1 MNKAKDIVSRMTN
14 GEKALL
20 LSGRDFWHLEGAER
34 FGLLSVM
41 VCDGPH
47 GLRKQTDKG
56 SHLGQGGSVPAVC
69 YPAACATACSF
80 DESLLREMGAA
91 LGDECQSEHI
101 AVLLGPGTNHKR
113 SPLCGRS
120 FEYFSE
126 DPCLSG
132 AMAAAWVEG
141 VQSQGVGASLKHFA
155 ANSQETGRLINDSV
169 ADERA
174 LREIYL
180 KAFEMAIK
188 RSQPWTV
195 MTAYNMINGTYCSEN
210 SWLLQDVAH
219 GEWGFRGVFM
229 TDWGALN
236 DVVESYRSGLDL
248 EMPGVSKGTDAI
260 VLDAVDKGLIP
271 QQTLDAC
278 AERLVA
284 LILKSTEQK
293 RTVTVDTGAHLKLA
307 QRISEQ
313 SAVLLKNDDCLL
325 PYAGGGRCAVV
336 GSMAKHPRYQG
347 AGSSKINPVALDN
360 ARDALQALGLRF
372 DYADGYAPDA
382 VEPNE
387 AMIREAVAAASG
399 KDAVFVFAGLPDSYE
414 SEGFDRTSLDLP
426 PSHNRLIEA
435 VADVNDNVVVVLQCG
450 GAVTMPW
457 LPRVKAVLLMY
468 LSGCQGGKA
477 AVNLLLGRANPC
489 GKLAETFPLRL
500 ADTPCY
506 YHYANDKYST
516 QYRES
521 IFTGY
526 RYYDAAGKDVL
537 FPFGHGLSY
546 TTFEYA
552 NLELSSSS
560 IREGEPLTVTFTVRN
575 TGFAAGRE
583 IAQLYVAHKN
593 SSVFKAPKELK
604 GFAKVSLEPG
614 EQKIVTLTL
623 ERDAFSWYN
632 TVEKRWCVDAG
643 EYEILIGASSRDI
656 RLNAALHID
665 AAPCDVLDYRDTAP
679 SYYSL
684 PHTDGT
690 LDIPESDFLALL
702 DKPVRQPRTG
712 RPFHLNTPVFE
723 LRATLLGRVFVYFAK
738 RMAVRSMKASEGD
751 DVERMV
757 NATVMDMPLRS
768 LGMTGD
774 FDKPAIDGMAE
785 IFNGHWI
792 RGFKGLLK
800 SSRRKKETG
809 AVSPRRL

>member
-1 MNKAKDIVSRMTN
+1 MSQARDIVSRMTN
-14 GEKALL
+14 EEKALL
-20 LSGRDFWHLEGAER
+20 LSGRDFWHLAELER
-34 FGLLSVM
+34 FGLPSVM

-47 GLRKQTDKG
+47 GLRKQTAEG
-56 SHLGQGGSVPAVC
+56 SHLGLGDSVPAVC

-80 DESLLREMGAA
+80 DEGLLREMGAA
-91 LGDECQSEHI
+91 LGDECQSENI

-132 AMAAAWVEG
+132 AMAAAWVDG
-141 VQSQGVGASLKHFA
+141 VQSQGVGTSLKHFA
-155 ANSQETGRLINDSV
+155 ANSQETARLINDSV
-169 ADERA
+169 VDERA

-180 KAFEMAIK
+180 KAFETAIK
-188 RSQPWTV
+188 KSQPWTV
-195 MTAYNMINGTYCSEN
+195 MMAYNMINGTYCSEN
-210 SWLLQDVAH
+210 GWLLEDVAR
-219 GEWGFRGVFM
+219 GEWGYEGIFV

-236 DVVESYRSGLDL
+236 DVVESYRNGLDL

-260 VLDAVDKGLIP
+260 VLDAVDKGLIS
-271 QQTLDAC
+271 QETLDAH
-278 AERLVA
+278 AQRLVT
-284 LILKSTEQK
+284 LILKSAEQK
-293 RTVTVDTGAHLKLA
+293 RETTVDTAAHLKLA
-307 QRISEQ
+307 QRIAEE
-313 SAVLLKNDDCLL
+313 SAVLLKNDGGLL
-325 PYAGGGRCAVV
+325 PYVGSGHCAVV

-347 AGSSKINPVALDN
+347 AGSSKINPVVLDN
-360 ARDALQALGLRF
+360 AHDVLRALGLRF
-372 DYADGYAPDA
+372 DYADGYAPEA
-382 VEPNE
+382 IEPNE
-387 AMIREAVAAASG
+387 TMIREAVSVAAG

-414 SEGFDRTSLDLP
+414 SEGFDRTSLNLP

-477 AVNLLLGRANPC
+477 SANLLLGNVNPS

-506 YHYANDKYST
+506 RHYASDKYVT

-526 RYYDAAGKDVL
+526 RYYDAAGKGVL

-552 NLELSSSS
+552 NLKLSSSS
-560 IREGEPLTVTFTVRN
+560 IREDEPLTVMFTVRN
-575 TGFAAGRE
+575 TGGSAGRE
-583 IAQLYVAHKN
+583 IAQLYVAHRTP
-593 SSVFKAPKELK
+593 SVFKAPKELK
-604 GFAKVSLEPG
+604 AFAKVSLVPG
-614 EQKIVTLTL
+614 EEKNVALTL
-623 ERDAFSWYN
+623 NRDAFSWYN
-632 TVEKRWCVDAG
+632 AAEKGWCVEAG
-643 EYEILIGASSRDI
+643 DYDILVGASSRDI
-656 RLNAALHID
+656 RLCAALRIG
-665 AAPCDVLDYRDTAP
+665 AAPCTVPDYRDIAP
-679 SYYSL
+679 SYYKM

-690 LDIPESDFLALL
+690 LDIPEADFLALL
-702 DKPVRQPRTG
+702 GKPIRQPHKG
-712 RPFHLNTPVFE
+712 RPFHFNTPVFE
-723 LRATLLGRVFVYFAK
+723 LRATLLGRVFVFFAK
-738 RMAVRSMKASEGD
+738 RMAVKSMKANEGD

-774 FDKPAIDGMAE
+774 FDKPAIDGMVE

-792 RGFKGLLK
+792 RGLKLLI
-800 SSRRKKETG
+800 KKQ
-809 AVSPRRL
+809 R

>member
-1 MNKAKDIVSRMTN
+1 MNKAREIVSRMTN
-14 GEKALL
+14 EEKALL
-20 LSGRDFWHLEGAER
+20 LSGRDFWHLEEAER
-34 FGLLSVM
+34 FGLPSIM

-47 GLRKQTDKG
+47 GLRKQG
-56 SHLGQGGSVPAVC
+56 AEGNHLGVGDSAPAVC

-80 DESLLREMGAA
+80 DEDLLREMGAA
-91 LGDECQSEHI
+91 LGDECQSEDI

-141 VQSQGVGASLKHFA
+141 VQSRGVGASLKHFA
-155 ANSQETGRLINDSV
+155 ANSQETGRLINDSAV
-169 ADERA
+169 DERA

-180 KAFEMAIK
+180 KAFETAIK

-210 SWLLQDVAH
+210 SWLLQDVAR
-219 GEWGFRGVFM
+219 GEWGFRGVFV

-260 VLDAVDKGLIP
+260 VLDAVSKGIIP
-271 QQTLDAC
+271 QETLDEC

-284 LILKSTEQK
+284 LILKSMEGK
-293 RTVTVDTGAHLKLA
+293 RVVTVDTAAHLKLA
-307 QRISEQ
+307 QRIAEQ
-313 SAVLLKNDDCLL
+313 SAVLLKNDDGLL
-325 PYAGGGRCAVV
+325 PVAGDGCYAVV
-336 GSMAKHPRYQG
+336 GSLAKQPRYQG

-360 ARDALQALGLRF
+360 AYDALRALGLRF
-372 DYADGYAPDA
+372 DYADGYAPEA
-382 VEPNE
+382 IEPNE
-387 AMIREAVAAASG
+387 AMISAAVTAASG

-426 PSHNRLIEA
+426 PAHNRLIEA
-435 VADVNDNVVVVLQCG
+435 VAEVNDNVVVVLQCG

-457 LPRVKAVLLMY
+457 LPRVKSVLLMY

-477 AVNLLLGRANPC
+477 AANLLLGRANPC

-506 YHYANDKYST
+506 NHYASDKYTT

-552 NLELSSSS
+552 NLGLSSGR
-560 IREGEPLTVTFTVRN
+560 IREGEPLTVSFTVRN

-583 IAQLYVAHKN
+583 TAQLYVAHKN
-593 SSVFKAPKELK
+593 PSVIKAPNELK
-604 GFAKVSLEPG
+604 SFAKVSLEPG
-614 EQKIVTLTL
+614 EEKNVTLTL

-632 TVEKRWCVDAG
+632 TAEKRWCVDAG
-643 EYEILIGASSRDI
+643 DYEILVGASSRDI
-656 RLNAALHID
+656 RLRAALHIA
-665 AAPCDVLDYRDTAP
+665 AAPCDQPNYRGTVP
-679 SYYSL
+679 SYYNL

-690 LDIPESDFLALL
+690 LSIPEAEFLTLL
-702 DKPVRQPRTG
+702 NKSVRQPRKG

-723 LRATLLGRVFVYFAK
+723 LRATLLGRIFVFFAK

-768 LGMTGD
+768 IGMTGD
-774 FDKPAIDGMAE
+774 FDKPAVDGMVE

-792 RGFKGLLK
+792 RGLKRLL
-800 SSRRKKETG
+800 RK
-809 AVSPRRL
+809 R

>member
-1 MNKAKDIVSRMTN
+1 MSQARDIVSRMTN
-14 GEKALL
+14 EEKALL
-20 LSGRDFWHLEGAER
+20 LSGRDFWHLAGLER
-34 FGLLSVM
+34 FGLSSVM

-47 GLRKQTDKG
+47 GLRKQTTEG
-56 SHLGQGGSVPAVC
+56 SHLGLGDSVPAVC

-80 DESLLREMGAA
+80 DESLLREMGAV
-91 LGDECQSEHI
+91 LGDECQSENI

-132 AMAAAWVEG
+132 AMAAAWVDG
-141 VQSQGVGASLKHFA
+141 VQSRGVGASLKHFA
-155 ANSQETGRLINDSV
+155 ANSQETARLINNSV
-169 ADERA
+169 VDERA

-180 KAFEMAIK
+180 KAFETAIK

-195 MTAYNMINGTYCSEN
+195 MTAYNMINDTYCSEN
-210 SWLLQDVAH
+210 KWLLEDVAR
-219 GEWGFRGVFM
+219 GEWGYDGVFV

-236 DVVESYRSGLDL
+236 DVVGSYRNGLGL
-248 EMPGVSKGTDAI
+248 EMPGVSKGTDTI

-271 QQTLDAC
+271 QETLDAH
-278 AERLVA
+278 AERLVT
-284 LILKSTEQK
+284 LILKSAEQK
-293 RTVTVDTGAHLKLA
+293 RETIADTAAHLNLA
-307 QRISEQ
+307 QRIAED
-313 SAVLLKNDDCLL
+313 SAVLLKNNGGLL
-325 PYAGGGRCAVV
+325 PYVGGGHCAVM
-336 GSMAKHPRYQG
+336 GSMVKNPRYQG

-360 ARDALQALGLRF
+360 AHDALRELGLRF
-372 DYADGYAPDA
+372 DYADGYAPEDI
-382 VEPNE
+382 EPDE
-387 AMIREAVAAASG
+387 AMIREAVSVAAG

-477 AVNLLLGRANPC
+477 AANLLLGNTNPS

-506 YHYANDKYST
+506 CHYAIDKYTT

-526 RYYDAAGKDVL
+526 RYYDAVGKDVL

-552 NLELSSSS
+552 SLELSSDS

-575 TGFAAGRE
+575 TGTAAGKE
-583 IAQLYVAHKN
+583 TAQLYVAHRN
-593 SSVFKAPKELK
+593 PSVFKAPKELK
-604 GFAKVSLEPG
+604 AFAKVSLEPG
-614 EQKIVTLTL
+614 EEKTVALVL
-623 ERDAFSWYN
+623 GRDAFSWYN
-632 TVEKRWCVDAG
+632 VAEKGWCVETGD
-643 EYEILIGASSRDI
+643 YDILVGASSRDN
-656 RLNAALHID
+656 RLCAALHID
-665 AAPCDVLDYRDTAP
+665 AASCIVPDYRDTAP
-679 SYYSL
+679 SYNNL

-690 LDIPESDFLALL
+690 LDIPEAEFLALL
-702 DKPVRQPRTG
+702 GKSIRQPRKG

-723 LRATLLGRVFVYFAK
+723 LRATLLGRVFVFFAK
-738 RMAVRSMKASEGD
+738 RMAVKSMKANEGD

-768 LGMTGD
+768 IGMTGD
-774 FDKPAIDGMAE
+774 FDKPAIDGMVE

-792 RGFKGLLK
+792 RGLKLLI
-800 SSRRKKETG
+800 KKQ
-809 AVSPRRL
+809 R